1 MDANYTF
8 ASMHNLAKSEQIA
21 AIAFRTEL
29 FQLGQISQLIWTEHT
44 WQTLSKNGIPA
55 KPKIIWS
62 KRHFK
67 TNFSSELPKYAL

>member
-1 MDANYTF
+1 MSTHYDPRTQASMDANYTF

-44 WQTLSKNGIPA
+44 
-55 KPKIIWS
+55 
-62 KRHFK
+62 
-67 TNFSSELPKYAL
+67 